1 MLKRT
6 PLGELLLADKIITQ
20 EQLDTALDKQEKT
33 DRKLPEVLMD
43 LGYVKEEVLLNT
55 IAKQLHVP
63 FLKLSQ
69 FQLKPELIRTLPEAL
84 ARQFKAIPLEK
95 LQDSYLV
102 AMVDPSDL
110 VAHDEISRRLQS
122 PIRVAL
128 VREVELMSV
137 MDQLYRRTDEISN
150 LASQLASDMEV
161 DAADEIDTAEPSKTE
176 DAEESAPVIKLLES
190 IFEDADQVGA
200 SDIHIEPGRDSL
212 RIRMRIDGL
221 LHETIMDK
229 KSIAPALVLR
239 VKLMSRLN
247 ISEKR
252 LPQDGRFSMK
262 IRGKTIDVRVST
274 MPTNYGESVVM
285 RLLDQSHGL
294 LKVSN
299 LGLSAKNMQKLL
311 FHISRP
317 HGMILVT
324 GPTGSG
330 KSTTLYACL
339 NELNTPERK
348 IITVEDPIE
357 FTIPRINQ
365 VQVQSKIGLD
375 FSLVLRSCLRQDPDI
390 IMVGEIRDEET
401 AAIALRAAL
410 TGHLVFSTLHT
421 NDAIAAPTR
430 LVNMGVEP
438 YLVAG
443 TVRLVIA
450 QRLIRRICND
460 CKREYT
466 PEAQE
471 RDWLNIIHKSDT
483 SAFKFFKGRGCAHCG
498 KTGYHGRMAV
508 HEFLELSE
516 NMSDAL
522 KRGDTEAFSKI
533 ARTNPDYVN
542 LVQAAFNEA
551 VAGTSTVDE
560 VLRMATELSLESKG
574 NV

>member
-33 DRKLPEVLMD
+33 GKKLPEVLMD
-43 LGYVKEEVLLNT
+43 LGYVKEDVLLNT

-110 VAHDEISRRLQS
+110 VANDEISRRLQS

-128 VREVELMSV
+128 VREIELMNL

-150 LASQLASDMEV
+150 LASQLASDIEV
-161 DAADEIDTAEPSKTE
+161 NAANEPDTAEPSKVE
-176 DAEESAPVIKLLES
+176 DAEVASPVIKLLES
-190 IFEDADQVGA
+190 IFEDADQIGA

-229 KSIAPALVLR
+229 KSIAPAMVLR
-239 VKLMSRLN
+239 IKLMSRLN

-294 LKVSN
+294 LKISN

-375 FSLVLRSCLRQDPDI
+375 FSIVLRSCLRQDPDI
-390 IMVGEIRDEET
+390 IMLGEIRDEET

-450 QRLIRRICND
+450 QRLIRRICHD
-460 CKREYT
+460 CKSEYI
-466 PEAQE
+466 PESQE
-471 RDWLNIIHKSDT
+471 RDWLNIIYKADT
-483 SAFKFFKGRGCAHCG
+483 SSFKFFRGRGCAHCN